1 MSKIRGYFSPREME
15 EVKTFDASNSNHMR
29 MLDAI
34 GVNENVYNTG
44 MDAEAPYI
52 SGGVSARQPLF
63 TKYLPGVVSDLTT
76 VRKIDTLVGQLTV
89 GSYLDQ
95 DVMQMIQ
102 ERTGE
107 AKSYS
112 EGTQIPY
119 TSYATTYERR
129 DLVRFVIGTKSDML
143 SDGRMEATGVNP
155 EQVKMSA
162 AVTGLE
168 IARNQVGFN
177 GFTDGGN
184 KTYGLLNDPNLP
196 AYQTLPNGAS
206 TKSEWVNKTLLE
218 KQKDFNIAVSSL
230 RTTTGGNFDPT
241 LDNFTI
247 ALALSVAGTLTDT
260 NEFGISM
267 MSWINQTY
275 PKCRIEFVPEF
286 DSANGGANVFYMY
299 VENMKLNSSDN
310 GSVIDSIITEKFMSI
325 GKAQEIGGHKEGFIN
340 VVGGVFVKRPY
351 GIYRATGV

>member
-1 MSKIRGYFSPREME
+1 MSKIRGYFSPREMQ

-29 MLDAI
+29 MLDAL

-119 TSYATTYERR
+119 TSYATSYERR
-129 DLVRFVIGTKSDML
+129 DLVKFVIGTKSDMI
-143 SDGRMEATGVNP
+143 SDGRMSLTGVNP

-168 IARNQVGFN
+168 IVRNQVAFN
-177 GFTDGGN
+177 GFTDGEN
-184 KTYGLLNDPNLP
+184 KTYGFLNDPNLP
-196 AYQTLPNGAS
+196 APITLPNGAS
-206 TKSEWVNKTLLE
+206 TKPEWVNKTLAE
-218 KQKDFNIAVSSL
+218 KQKDFNNAVSSL
-230 RTTTGGNFDPT
+230 MNTTGGNFDPT
-241 LDNFTI
+241 MDNFTL
-247 ALALSVAGTLTDT
+247 ALALSVAGTLNDT
-260 NEFGISM
+260 NEYGISM
-267 MSWINQTY
+267 TSWINDTY
-275 PKCRIEFVPEF
+275 PKCRVVYVPEF
-286 DSANGGANVFYMY
+286 NGVNGGANVFYMY

-310 GSVIDSIITEKFMSI
+310 GSVIDGIVTEKFMSI
-325 GKAQEIGGHKEGFIN
+325 GKAQEIGGYKEGFIN
-340 VVGGVFVKRPY
+340 AIGGVLVKRPY
-351 GIYRATGV
+351 AIYRATGV